1 MGYRRSNFGRSG
13 FKAIPNLLSLKPKCA
28 PAKIVEDILSHVPT
42 LSALLDSPDQS
53 VRLKAALAAG
63 TYPDPEYIEI
73 LISQCTHEPD
83 FFVRDTLSWALMR
96 HDVSKVVKRLE
107 IELQSSNIQAKSQA
121 IHTLS
126 KIGDKSNYALIT
138 DEMLFDSDDFI
149 ASTAW
154 RVASV
159 LVPEDQKPNLVAKLI
174 TQLGRGDS
182 DVQFGLTRFLCALGD
197 CIVEP
202 LTEVTKSAD
211 ESISNQAK
219 FTLFRFREMQLESTK
234 TSSK

>member
-1 MGYRRSNFGRSG
+1 MVTLQT
-13 FKAIPNLLSLKPKCA
+13 LLA
-28 PAKIVEDILSHVPT
+28 
-42 LSALLDSPDQS
+42 SPDQS

-63 TYPDPEYIEI
+63 TYPEIEFI
-73 LISQCTHEPD
+73 EVLISQCAIESD

-96 HDVSKVVKRLE
+96 NDVAKVVERLKT
-107 IELQSSNIQAKSQA
+107 ELQSSNPQAKSQA

-126 KIGDKSNYALIT
+126 KIGDKTNYSLIT
-138 DEMLFDSDDFI
+138 DEMLFDPNEFI

-159 LVPEDQKPNLVAKLI
+159 LVPDGQKVILVKKLI

-182 DVQFGLTRFLCALGD
+182 DIQFGLTRFLCALGE

-202 LTEVTKSAD
+202 LTEASKSTD
-211 ESISNQAK
+211 ETISNQAK
-219 FTLFRFREMQLESTK
+219 FTLLRFREMQLESAK
-234 TSSK
+234 PSNRS

>member
-1 MGYRRSNFGRSG
+1 M
-13 FKAIPNLLSLKPKCA
+13 
-28 PAKIVEDILSHVPT
+28 PT
-42 LSALLDSPDQS
+42 LQSLLDSPDQS

-63 TYPDPEYIEI
+63 TYPEDNFIEV
-73 LISQCTHEPD
+73 LISQCAIESD

-96 HDVSKVVKRLE
+96 NDVAKVVQRLK
-107 IELQSSNIQAKSQA
+107 IELRSPNLQAKSQA

-126 KIGDKSNYALIT
+126 KIGDKTNYPLIT

-159 LVPEDQKPNLVAKLI
+159 LVPEDQKLDLVAKLI

-197 CIVEP
+197 CIIGP
-202 LTEVTKSAD
+202 LTEASRSED
-211 ESISNQAK
+211 EVISNQAK
-219 FTLFRFREMQLESTK
+219 FTLLRFREMQLESDK
-234 TSSK
+234 PASK

>member
-1 MGYRRSNFGRSG
+1 M
-13 FKAIPNLLSLKPKCA
+13 A
-28 PAKIVEDILSHVPT
+28 T
-42 LSALLDSPDQS
+42 LQTLFASPDQS

-63 TYPDPEYIEI
+63 TYPEVEFIEV
-73 LISQCTHEPD
+73 LIAQCAIESD

-96 HDVSKVVKRLE
+96 NDAVKVVKRLE
-107 IELQSSNIQAKSQA
+107 TELQSSNPQAKSQA

-126 KIGDKSNYALIT
+126 KIGDRANFSMIT
-138 DEMLFDSDDFI
+138 DEMLFDPDDFI

-159 LVPEDQKPNLVAKLI
+159 LVPDDQKSILVKKLI

-182 DVQFGLTRFLCALGD
+182 DIQFGLTRFLCALGE

-202 LTEVTKSAD
+202 LTVASRSSD
-211 ESISNQAK
+211 ETISNQAK
-219 FTLFRFREMQLESTK
+219 FTLLRFREMQLEDAKPSNR
-234 TSSK
+234 SLGPSI

>member
-1 MGYRRSNFGRSG
+1 M
-13 FKAIPNLLSLKPKCA
+13 ATLQTLLA
-28 PAKIVEDILSHVPT
+28 
-42 LSALLDSPDQS
+42 SPDQS

-73 LISQCTHEPD
+73 LIAQCTHEPD

-96 HDVSKVVKRLE
+96 HDVKKVVKRLE
-107 IELQSSNIQAKSQA
+107 VELQSSNPQAKSQA

-126 KIGDKSNYALIT
+126 KIGDKANYPLIT
-138 DEMLFDSDDFI
+138 DEMLFDQDDFI

-159 LVPEDQKPNLVAKLI
+159 LVPDDQKSILVKKLI

-182 DVQFGLTRFLCALGD
+182 DTQFGLTRFLCAIGES
-197 CIVEP
+197 IVEP
-202 LTEVTKSAD
+202 LTQASNSAD
-211 ESISNQAK
+211 EAISNQAK
-219 FTLFRFREMQLESTK
+219 FTLLRFREMQLESAK
-234 TSSK
+234 PSSK

>member
-1 MGYRRSNFGRSG
+1 M
-13 FKAIPNLLSLKPKCA
+13 
-28 PAKIVEDILSHVPT
+28 PT
-42 LSALLDSPDQS
+42 LRALLDSPDQS
-53 VRLKAALAAG
+53 VRLNAALAAG
-63 TYPDPEYIEI
+63 TYPEDDFIEV
-73 LISQCTHEPD
+73 LISQCAIESD

-96 HDVSKVVKRLE
+96 NDVAKVVKRLK
-107 IELQSSNIQAKSQA
+107 IELQSPNLQAKSQA

-126 KIGDKSNYALIT
+126 KIGDKTNYPLIT

-159 LVPEDQKPNLVAKLI
+159 LVPEDQKPNLVTKLI

-197 CIVEP
+197 YIISP
-202 LTEVTKSAD
+202 LTEASKSED
-211 ESISNQAK
+211 EVISNQAK
-219 FTLFRFREMQLESTK
+219 FTLLRFREMQLESAK
-234 TSSK
+234 PASK

>member
-1 MGYRRSNFGRSG
+1 M
-13 FKAIPNLLSLKPKCA
+13 ATLQTLLA
-28 PAKIVEDILSHVPT
+28 
-42 LSALLDSPDQS
+42 SPDQS

-63 TYPDPEYIEI
+63 TYPEVEFIEV
-73 LISQCTHEPD
+73 LISQCAIESD

-96 HDVSKVVKRLE
+96 NDVAKVVERLE
-107 IELQSSNIQAKSQA
+107 TELRSTNPQAKSQA

-126 KIGDKSNYALIT
+126 KIGDKANYSLIT
-138 DEMLFDSDDFI
+138 DEMLFDPDDFI

-159 LVPEDQKPNLVAKLI
+159 LVPDDQKVILVKKLI

-182 DVQFGLTRFLCALGD
+182 DIQFGLTRFLCALGE

-202 LTEVTKSAD
+202 LTEASRSAD
-211 ESISNQAK
+211 DTTSNQAK
-219 FTLFRFREMQLESTK
+219 FTLLRFREMQLESAK
-234 TSSK
+234 PSKRSL

>member
-1 MGYRRSNFGRSG
+1 M
-13 FKAIPNLLSLKPKCA
+13 ATLQTLLA
-28 PAKIVEDILSHVPT
+28 
-42 LSALLDSPDQS
+42 SPDQS

-63 TYPDPEYIEI
+63 TYPEVEFIEV
-73 LISQCTHEPD
+73 LISQCAIESD

-96 HDVSKVVKRLE
+96 NDVAKVVKRLE
-107 IELQSSNIQAKSQA
+107 TELQSANPQAKSQA

-126 KIGDKSNYALIT
+126 KIGDKANYSLIT
-138 DEMLFDSDDFI
+138 DEMLFDPDDFI

-159 LVPEDQKPNLVAKLI
+159 LVPDDQKVILVKKLI

-182 DVQFGLTRFLCALGD
+182 DIQFGLTRFLCALGE

-202 LTEVTKSAD
+202 LTKASKSVD
-211 ESISNQAK
+211 DTISNQAK
-219 FTLFRFREMQLESTK
+219 FTLLRFREMQLESAK
-234 TSSK
+234 PSKRSL

>member
-1 MGYRRSNFGRSG
+1 M
-13 FKAIPNLLSLKPKCA
+13 ATLQTLLAS
-28 PAKIVEDILSHVPT
+28 S
-42 LSALLDSPDQS
+42 DQS

-73 LISQCTHEPD
+73 LIAQCALESD

-96 HDVSKVVKRLE
+96 HDVTKVVKRLE
-107 IELQSSNIQAKSQA
+107 TELQSSSPQAKSQA

-126 KIGDKSNYALIT
+126 KIGDKANYPLIT
-138 DEMLFDSDDFI
+138 DEMLFDPDDFI

-159 LVPEDQKPNLVAKLI
+159 LVPDDQKMILVKKLI

-182 DVQFGLTRFLCALGD
+182 DIQFGLTRFLCALGE
-197 CIVEP
+197 CIVDP
-202 LTEVTKSAD
+202 LTEVSKSVD
-211 ESISNQAK
+211 ETISNQAK
-219 FTLFRFREMQLESTK
+219 FTLLRFREMQLES
-234 TSSK
+234 SRPASK

>member
-1 MGYRRSNFGRSG
+1 M
-13 FKAIPNLLSLKPKCA
+13 ATLQTLLA
-28 PAKIVEDILSHVPT
+28 
-42 LSALLDSPDQS
+42 SPDQS

-63 TYPDPEYIEI
+63 TYPEIEFI
-73 LISQCTHEPD
+73 EVLISQCAIESD

-96 HDVSKVVKRLE
+96 NDVAKVVERLKT
-107 IELQSSNIQAKSQA
+107 ELQSSNPQAKSQA

-126 KIGDKSNYALIT
+126 KIGDKTNYSLIT
-138 DEMLFDSDDFI
+138 DEMLSDPDDFI

-159 LVPEDQKPNLVAKLI
+159 LVPDGQKVILVKKLI

-182 DVQFGLTRFLCALGD
+182 DIQFGLTRFLCALGE

-202 LTEVTKSAD
+202 LTEASKSTD
-211 ESISNQAK
+211 ETISNQAK
-219 FTLFRFREMQLESTK
+219 FTLLRFREMQLESAK
-234 TSSK
+234 PSNRS

>member
-1 MGYRRSNFGRSG
+1 M
-13 FKAIPNLLSLKPKCA
+13 
-28 PAKIVEDILSHVPT
+28 PT
-42 LSALLDSPDQS
+42 LRALLDSPDQS

-63 TYPDPEYIEI
+63 TYPEEDFIEV
-73 LISQCTHEPD
+73 LISQCAIESD

-96 HDVSKVVKRLE
+96 NDVSKVVKRLE
-107 IELQSSNIQAKSQA
+107 TELQSSNLQAKSQA

-126 KIGDKSNYALIT
+126 KIGDKANYPLIT

-159 LVPEDQKPNLVAKLI
+159 LVPEDQKPDLVAKLI

-182 DVQFGLTRFLCALGD
+182 DVQFGLTRFLCALGE
-197 CIVEP
+197 CIVKP
-202 LTEVTKSAD
+202 LSVASQSEVEA
-211 ESISNQAK
+211 ISNQAK
-219 FTLFRFREMQLESTK
+219 FTLLRFREMQLDSAK
-234 TSSK
+234 PSSE

>member
-1 MGYRRSNFGRSG
+1 MLC
-13 FKAIPNLLSLKPKCA
+13 P
-28 PAKIVEDILSHVPT
+28 VPT
-42 LSALLDSPDQS
+42 LRALLDSPDQS

-73 LISQCTHEPD
+73 LIAQCTHEPD

-96 HDVSKVVKRLE
+96 HDVTKVVKRLE
-107 IELQSSNIQAKSQA
+107 TELQSSNPQAKSQA

-126 KIGDKSNYALIT
+126 KIGDKANYLLIT
-138 DEMLFDSDDFI
+138 DEMLFDQDDFI

-159 LVPEDQKPNLVAKLI
+159 LVPDDQKSILVKKLI

-182 DVQFGLTRFLCALGD
+182 DTQFGLTRFLCALGE

-202 LTEVTKSAD
+202 LTEASNSTD
-211 ESISNQAK
+211 ETISNQAK
-219 FTLFRFREMQLESTK
+219 FTLLRFREMQLESTK

>member
-1 MGYRRSNFGRSG
+1 
-13 FKAIPNLLSLKPKCA
+13 
-28 PAKIVEDILSHVPT
+28 VPT
-42 LSALLDSPDQS
+42 LRALLDSPDQS

-63 TYPDPEYIEI
+63 TYPEEEFIEV
-73 LISQCTHEPD
+73 LISQCAIESD

-96 HDVSKVVKRLE
+96 NDVSKVVKRLE
-107 IELQSSNIQAKSQA
+107 TELQSPNLQAKSQA

-126 KIGDKSNYALIT
+126 KIGDKANYPLIT

-159 LVPEDQKPNLVAKLI
+159 LVPDDQKPDLVAKLI

-182 DVQFGLTRFLCALGD
+182 DVQFGLTRFLCALGE
-197 CIVEP
+197 CIVKP
-202 LTEVTKSAD
+202 LTDASQSED
-211 ESISNQAK
+211 EAISNQAK
-219 FTLFRFREMQLESTK
+219 FTLLRFREMQLDSAK
-234 TSSK
+234 PSSK